1 MSVDSLDLLVRGDLV
16 LKDGV
21 AHDSAV
27 GVKGGKIVG
36 LYASNEIP
44 SARQVIDGRGLL
56 VFPGAVD
63 AHVHSYSVPGVEGF
77 EFSTAA
83 AAAGGVT
90 PFIEMPYDAG
100 TPTTTPEA
108 FQEKIDRVRRQA
120 RVDVGLLGTLK
131 KEGTP
136 EVIAPMVE
144 LGACGFKLSLFE
156 TDPNRFPRIPDGILW
171 EILPVLA
178 QHKLPVGFHAEND
191 DLIFHLI
198 RKYQREGRSDPLA
211 HCETRPPIS
220 ETLAVLKLLE
230 LAHWIGF
237 PLHIYHASHPRSID
251 LIRQFRIEGVDI
263 SVETCPHY
271 LLLYETDMK
280 RLKALG
286 KINPPLRTEEA
297 AQQMWEFLRYGDIDM
312 VSSDHAPW
320 ALERKQLPDIFAN
333 ASGAPGVETL
343 LALLF
348 SEGVMERGFSPVRL
362 AQIIAEKPARRFRL
376 FPRKGHIGLGADADM
391 VIIDPKVRWTIQG
404 QSLHSSAP
412 WSPFDGFEVT
422 GKVTR
427 TILRGKEIFDGREI
441 LARPGDGQFI
451 PAARE

>member
-1 MSVDSLDLLVRGDLV
+1 MHSASLDLLVRGDLV

-21 AHDSAV
+21 ARDSAL

-36 LYASNEIP
+36 LYASDEIP
-44 SARQVIDGRGLL
+44 RAREVIDCRGLL

-77 EFSTAA
+77 ENSTAA

-90 PFIEMPYDAG
+90 TIIEMPYDAG
-100 TPTTTPEA
+100 APTTTPEA
-108 FQEKIDRVRRQA
+108 FQEKIDRIRRLA
-120 RVDVGLLGTLK
+120 RVDVALLGTLK

-136 EVIAPMVE
+136 EVVAPMVE

-156 TDPNRFPRIPDGILW
+156 TDPNRFPRIPDGVLW

-178 QHKLPVGFHAEND
+178 QHRIPVGFHAEND

-211 HCETRPPIS
+211 HCETRPPAS

-251 LIRQFRIEGVDI
+251 LIRQFRIEGLDI

-271 LLLYETDMK
+271 LLLYQTDMN

-286 KINPPLRTEEA
+286 KINPPLRTQEA

-320 ALERKQLPDIFAN
+320 ALERKQSPDIFAN
-333 ASGAPGVETL
+333 ASGAPGVEIL
-343 LALLF
+343 LPLLF
-348 SEGVMERGFSPVRL
+348 SEGFMERGFSPVRL
-362 AQIIAEKPARRFRL
+362 AQLIAEKPARRFKL
-376 FPRKGHIGLGADADM
+376 FPRKGHIGLGADADLA
-391 VIIDPKVRWTIQG
+391 IIDPKARWTIQG
-404 QSLHSSAP
+404 QSLHSSAR
-412 WSPFDGFEVT
+412 WSPFDGCEVT
-422 GKVTR
+422 GKVIR
-427 TILRGKEIFDGREI
+427 TILRGKEIFNGTEI
-441 LARPGDGQFI
+441 LAQPGYGQFI
-451 PAARE
+451 PAAGE